1 MNEIVKAYAA
11 GLFALAGEA
20 GAEEEI
26 LAECHALAPLFD
38 REYARLLINPD
49 LAKEKRVALVGE
61 ALDGRVHPYL
71 SNFAK
76 LLTERGLATEI
87 AACFAE
93 YERLWCE
100 ANGVVRVRCESA
112 VPLTDEQR
120 DRLTER
126 LEHRTGKRIL
136 MEYAVVPDLIGG
148 MRLFY
153 DNRQIDDTVKN
164 RLRQIAERL
173 SGATV

>member
-1 MNEIVKAYAA
+1 MNEIVKEYAA
-11 GLFALAGEA
+11 GLFALAEES

-26 LAECHALAPLFD
+26 LAGCRALAPLFG

-49 LAKEKRVALVGE
+49 LPKEKRVALVGE
-61 ALDGRVHPYL
+61 ALDGRAHPYL
-71 SNFAK
+71 ANFAK
-76 LLTERGLATEI
+76 LMTERGLATEI

-100 ANGVVRVRCESA
+100 ANSVVRVRCESA
-112 VPLTDEQR
+112 VPLTDDQR
-120 DRLTER
+120 ER
-126 LEHRTGKRIL
+126 LAARLESRTGRRVL

-164 RLRQIAERL
+164 RLREIAERL
-173 SGATV
+173 SGANV